1 MLAAA
6 GGFMI
11 GLAASRFLKA
21 SAERRSLSGNGE
33 VPTADHTRI
42 RGYAPAPAQ
51 HFGHAEG
58 PV

>member
-1 MLAAA
+1 MLAVA

-21 SAERRSLSGNGE
+21 SAERRSLSGGGE
-33 VPTADHTRI
+33 VNGGPHADLE
-42 RGYAPAPAQ
+42 GSSPAPAQ

-58 PV
+58 AV